1 MEKKLSLEDWT
12 KFYDLV
18 KRIESESE
26 IYKKSCTGRDVTDDV
41 SNGFKLLYDFLDD
54 SLTKAG
60 KKPVVAAQ
68 VTQGFLD
75 Y

>member
-1 MEKKLSLEDWT
+1 MERKLSLEHWT
-12 KFYDLV
+12 ELQNLIQK
-18 KRIESESE
+18 IESESE
-26 IYKKSCTGRDVTDDV
+26 IYKKACTGRDVSDDIA
-41 SNGFKLLYDFLDD
+41 NGFKLLYDFLDD
-54 SLTKAG
+54 SLTRAG

>member
-1 MEKKLSLEDWT
+1 MERKLSLEHWT
-12 KFYDLV
+12 ELQNFIQK
-18 KRIESESE
+18 IESETE
-26 IYKKSCTGRDVTDDV
+26 IYKKACTGRDVSDYIA
-41 SNGFKLLYDFLDD
+41 NGFKLLYDFLND
-54 SLTKAG
+54 SLTRAG